1 MASVQAP
8 PAVQHPGPQGM
19 PQQMNGAQ
27 IKEMFMVSIPQP
39 LIPQSGVRSIRS
51 AHAWLIINRVC

>member
-27 IKEMFMVSIPQP
+27 IKEMFMVSIPRHYTP
-39 LIPQSGVRSIRS
+39 
-51 AHAWLIINRVC
+51 